1 MDNITVCV
9 CDGSVNGIF
18 TAIYKA
24 WEIGTSRTKISI
36 GMNDMELFCNY
47 IYVEADEELA
57 AKVVR
62 TIANKLYGEC
72 YEKVMMAVVSDDL
85 ERGECIYRL
94 LIKGFKVGPAIIN
107 DLTDYHVR
115 RVYELGRRVWK
126 EQHHYLG
133 FVRFREIDNGVLAAK
148 IEPKADI
155 LELITEHFSDRLK
168 TENFIILDTKRKRA
182 AIHRM
187 SGDAFITDLTEEELD
202 EYGFEKAGGDEYI
215 DLWNCFFNTIAI
227 EERKNPKLQRNLMPL
242 RYRRYME
249 IKN

>member
-1 MDNITVCV
+1 MDNIKVCV

-24 WEIGTSRTKISI
+24 WEIGTSKTRIAI
-36 GMNDMELFCNY
+36 GDIERELFCEY
-47 IYVEADEELA
+47 IYIDANEELA
-57 AKVVR
+57 AKVAR
-62 TIANKLYGEC
+62 TIADKLYGEC
-72 YEKVMMAVVSDDL
+72 YEKIMMAAVSDDI

-94 LIKGFKVGPAIIN
+94 LIKGFKVGPSIIN
-107 DLTDYHVR
+107 NLADYHVR

-133 FVRFREIDNGVLAAK
+133 FVRFREVYNGILAAK

-155 LELITEHFSDRLK
+155 LELIIEHFSDRLK
-168 TENFIILDTKRKRA
+168 RENFIILDVKRNKAAVHRA
-182 AIHRM
+182 LGA
-187 SGDAFITDLTEEELD
+187 SFITDLTEEELD
-202 EYGFEKAGGDEYI
+202 AYGFEDASGDEYI

-227 EERKNPKLQRNLMPL
+227 EERYNPNLQRNLMPL